1 MKAPT
6 LAIVAASLVLA
17 AGGIALAQD
26 AAVDEIVVTAQRMT
40 EYDSLQTPHVVLK
53 RRADNLIVEVKVV
66 CDTRD
71 ESQRRE
77 ELKATLRNMI
87 KAAGPNAGIELGLGG
102 EVVGRFD
109 ATMLDAVIARD
120 TKPDTSYAKV
130 IIKTRVQPGDSF
142 DTATGRIDAFV
153 ARTPKAGRTEIL
165 RTGDWN
171 LTLIGP
177 ERYRGEIIGLIAADA
192 KQTAGAFGDGYGATI
207 EGLQLPVSWYQ
218 AAPLELALYIPYRQ
232 TVER

>member
-1 MKAPT
+1 MKVPT
-6 LAIVAASLVLA
+6 LAVLAASLVLA
-17 AGGIALAQD
+17 GGAVAVAQETD
-26 AAVDEIVVTAQRMT
+26 VSEVVVTGSRMQDYEPT
-40 EYDSLQTPHVVLK
+40 MTPYVSLK

-87 KAAGPNAGIELGLGG
+87 KAAGPNAGIELGLGS

-130 IIKTRVQPGDSF
+130 IIKTRVLPGDSF
-142 DTATGRIDAFV
+142 DTATGRIEAFV

-165 RTGDWN
+165 RSGDWN

-192 KQTAGAFGDGYGATI
+192 KQTAGAFGEAFGAKI

-218 AAPLELALYIPYRQ
+218 SGPLELALYIPYKQ
-232 TVER
+232 TIDR